1 MNLIQRFTSLFKT
14 KGLQTAASRG
24 GWFPVVSEPYAG
36 AWQIGDEQ
44 SRSDMLA
51 HGAVYACVALIAS
64 DIAKLPLHI
73 TRNQGGVW
81 TVEASEFDTLIR
93 QPNNYQNRAQF
104 FSAWLVSKLLT
115 GNTYC
120 LKVRDAYGK
129 VTALKLIDPRRVK
142 VLVAPDDSVFY
153 EVTGGINL
161 QAGVDSV
168 TIPAREIIHDRGICL
183 HHPLLGVSPITA
195 ATLAASQGAAIQR
208 ASARFFVNGARPS
221 GALTAP
227 GTISNEVAARL
238 KADWESRYT
247 GENLGRVAV
256 LGDGLK
262 FEPMTMSAVD
272 SQLLEQLQF
281 TDRQVCT
288 AFGVPAWKVGIGDMP
303 PYKGGEAGQ
312 LHYFQT
318 TIQSLLETLELCL
331 DIGLELPTVQR
342 FEFDTAELLRLDSAT
357 RFDNYA
363 KAIGAGWMA
372 PNEARV
378 SEGRPPVEGGDSPL
392 IQQQNYS
399 LAALARRDQQT
410 APPASAAPAVNGGV
424 TA

>member
-1 MNLIQRFTSLFKT
+1 MNFIQRFTSIFKT
-14 KGLQTAASRG
+14 KGLQTATSRG
-24 GWFPVVSEPYAG
+24 GWFPVVSEPFAG
-36 AWQIGDEQ
+36 AWQVGEEV

-51 HGAVYACVALIAS
+51 HGAVYACVNLIAS
-64 DIAKLPLHI
+64 DVAKLPLRI

-81 TVEASEFDTLIR
+81 TGETSDFDALIR

-104 FSAWLVSKLLT
+104 FGAWMVSKLLV
-115 GNTYC
+115 GNTYG
-120 LKVRDAYGK
+120 LKIRNAYGK

-153 EVTGGINL
+153 EVTGGANL
-161 QAGVDSV
+161 QADGSSV
-168 TIPAREIIHDRGICL
+168 TIPAREIIHDRGLCL
-183 HHPLLGVSPITA
+183 HHPLIGVSPITA
-195 ATLAASQGAAIQR
+195 ATLAASQGAAIQK
-208 ASARFFVNGARPS
+208 ASARFFSNGSRPS

-238 KADWESRYT
+238 KADWEARYT
-247 GENLGRVAV
+247 GENVGRVAV

-281 TDRQVCT
+281 TDKQVCT

-318 TIQSLLETLELCL
+318 TVQSLLESLELCL

-342 FEFDTAELLRLDSAT
+342 CEFDTAELLRLDSAT
-357 RFDNYA
+357 RFENYA

-372 PNEARV
+372 PNEARIR
-378 SEGRPPVEGGDSPL
+378 EGLPPVEGGDSPL

-399 LAALARRDQQT
+399 LAALARRDQRQ
-410 APPASAAPAVNGGV
+410 APTTLETPVTQEVPA
-424 TA
+424 